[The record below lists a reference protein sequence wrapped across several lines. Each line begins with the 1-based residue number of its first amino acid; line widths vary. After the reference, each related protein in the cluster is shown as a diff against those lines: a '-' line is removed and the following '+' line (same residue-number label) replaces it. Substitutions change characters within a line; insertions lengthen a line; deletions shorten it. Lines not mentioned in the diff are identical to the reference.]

1 MAEHVRMVRIRVAL
15 FHVLSGALF
24 GALVAVPAWAAE
36 SLPVTVPVMA
46 TPGSAAHS
54 ANVLPKP
61 ASTLVRQQEPGLPY
75 DPLRPPASL
84 LKQQE
89 APAEAKEPPLQLESL
104 QSTGTRQVAVIS
116 GQRVMVGQSVR
127 EYRVLS
133 LDNRQ
138 AVLQGPQGRLVLWLV
153 PALHGQSAVA
163 KPAQTDATT
172 KESAGVSEKTA
183 PTIGERK

>member
-1 MAEHVRMVRIRVAL
+1 MAEHVRMVGIRVAL
-15 FHVLSGALF
+15 LRVLPGALF
-24 GALVAVPAWAAE
+24 GALVALPAGAADA
-36 SLPVTVPVMA
+36 PPATVPVMA
-46 TPGSAAHS
+46 TPDSAAHP
-54 ANVLPKP
+54 AGVQPKP
-61 ASTLVRQQEPGLPY
+61 AGTLVRQQEPGLPY

-84 LKQQE
+84 LKQHE

-104 QSTGTRQVAVIS
+104 QSTGTRRVAVIS

-138 AVLQGPQGRLVLWLV
+138 AVLQGPQGRLVLWLA
-153 PALHGQSAVA
+153 PALHGQRAEA
-163 KPAQTDATT
+163 KPAQTDTAT
-172 KESAGVSEKTA
+172 KESAGVSDKTA